1 QRGDALLYQTPQILD
16 RRARTASRTG
26 LVPKG
31 GRKWPIIGSAC
42 MLWVSHPR
50 KAGVAVE
57 MQQVRARVRER

>member
-1 QRGDALLYQTPQILD
+1 QRDDALLYQTPQKLD

-31 GRKWPIIGSAC
+31 GRKWPIGSAC

-57 MQQVRARVRER
+57 MQQVRARV